1 MPHRQEHV
9 RRAEERPPQPV
20 SGPDD
25 SLLLPGKRVPAPR
38 PEISQPQPFELGEA
52 IELGIEPGAGVCV
65 EALATGAR
73 HSLEHSATAK
83 LHEDR
88 QRRHLPLHHRRPRA
102 GEGEVELAVTD
113 VERVRRKTE
122 IGEGRDKLCRED
134 SPPTDLDPGKI
145 GRLGGR
151 QGERPC
157 PVELRPQF
165 VLVHLVG
172 QRHRRRPID
181 DGKRYLDRRPVTD
194 HRLSHQQLVEI
205 GVDSGAEDRR
215 VVDGE

>member
-1 MPHRQEHV
+1 MPHRQQHV
-9 RRAEERPPQPV
+9 RRAEKRPTQPV

-25 SLLLPGKRVPAPR
+25 SLLLPGKRMPAPR
-38 PEISQPQPFELGEA
+38 AEISQPQAFKLGEA

-65 EALATGAR
+65 DTPAQAAC
-73 HSLEHSATAK
+73 HPLEHSAIAK

-88 QRRHLPLHHRRPRA
+88 QRRHLPLHDRRPGA
-102 GEGEVELAVTD
+102 GEGEIELAVTD
-113 VERVRRKTE
+113 VERVGRKTE

-151 QGERPC
+151 QDERPC

-165 VLVHLVG
+165 VLVDLLG
-172 QRHRRRPID
+172 EPHRCGPID
-181 DGKRYLDRRPVTD
+181 NGKRHLNVGPVAE
-194 HRLSHQQLVEI
+194 HRLSHQELVKI
-205 GVDSGAEDRR
+205 GVESGADDGR
-215 VVDGE
+215 VFVGS